1 MPFPRLSDVAVAR
14 ETLVT
19 IGREQRISADS
30 HMTEPPDLWEKRLP
44 PALRDR
50 APRFPIHGDAGG
62 NVRVGGWDPCE
73 RLKDQAY
80 DSVSAEVLYP
90 TRGTVAWVTGDP
102 ELEEACCRVYN
113 DWLIEFC
120 SAAPQRL
127 WGLAMI
133 SLWNIEH
140 AAQELER
147 CRKGGLRGPGDVGQ
161 PAHQFGPGPHEVLP
175 AAAQRA
181 HARWSGG
188 PQVGLYEGRG
198 QHGCRGCFRAI
209 PRPEPGGGRG
219 RRGVDPVLRPG
230 VRLLSDELRSVAHR
244 SGAAARHPPAAQRV
258 HLSAGLR
265 GVHSGLGRLQAASR
279 VWLRHLYVVQRLPAQ
294 CLHLAGGNPIHRA
307 GSGTPWAGGPSQ
319 GALRE
324 CGPVVQRW

>member
-1 MPFPRLSDVAVAR
+1 MEEAMLFPRLSDVAVAR

-19 IGREQRISADS
+19 MGREQRISADS

-44 PALRDR
+44 LALRDR
-50 APRFPIHGDAGG
+50 APRFPKRGDAGG

-102 ELEEACCRVYN
+102 ELEEAGCRVYN

-147 CRKGGLRGPGDVGQ
+147 CRKGGLRGATIGLVPAEDLLHGSGDYERIWAASQELALSGDL
-161 PAHQFGPGPHEVLP
+161 HIKSGPGPMKLSP
-175 AAAQRA
+175 
-181 HARWSGG
+181 
-188 PQVGLYEGRG
+188 P
-198 QHGCRGCFRAI
+198 
-209 PRPEPGGGRG
+209 PR
-219 RRGVDPVLRPG
+219 
-230 VRLLSDELRSVAHR
+230 
-244 SGAAARHPPAAQRV
+244 
-258 HLSAGLR
+258 
-265 GVHSGLGRLQAASR
+265 
-279 VWLRHLYVVQRLPAQ
+279 
-294 CLHLAGGNPIHRA
+294 
-307 GSGTPWAGGPSQ
+307 SQ
-319 GALRE
+319 LM
-324 CGPVVQRW
+324 